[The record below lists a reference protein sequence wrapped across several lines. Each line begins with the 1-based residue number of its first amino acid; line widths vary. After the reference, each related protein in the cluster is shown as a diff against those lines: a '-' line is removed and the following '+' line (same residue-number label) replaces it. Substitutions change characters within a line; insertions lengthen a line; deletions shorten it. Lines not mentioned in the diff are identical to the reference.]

1 MKNKILVFFV
11 MIFVSYQSF
20 GQGFYPFRYHI
31 LTDTVPDRYV
41 ITYTRMDT
49 TEDAMPDSIRIDIID
64 SVYNPSF
71 GFLTIIYPD
80 TIYRI
85 DFYSDNSQIRYNPV
99 LKLHY
104 SAWRVYCD
112 ETVNKLAH
120 PIVDTGITH
129 HITQITIVVGRD
141 YCAGYTVCCK
151 YPLSKRKKNE
161 IRAYLTNGERGLE
174 PVCVRKKH
182 CRISL
187 PDI

>member
-104 SAWRVYCD
+104 SAWKVYCVHFRQAKRLSPCQR
-112 ETVNKLAH
+112 TSPKRRLPQYRPCWQSNKIY
-120 PIVDTGITH
+120 P
-129 HITQITIVVGRD
+129 QIYADWRRL
-141 YCAGYTVCCK
+141 CF
-151 YPLSKRKKNE
+151 
-161 IRAYLTNGERGLE
+161 
-174 PVCVRKKH
+174 
-182 CRISL
+182 
-187 PDI
+187 